1 MLRQI
6 LICILLSPC
15 MFIISQAQSTKS
27 NELYAKGVEAYR
39 TGNYDDAISC
49 FSMVDSID
57 AADKLAAPRGQ
68 NARYWIASALYMKGD
83 KPAARKADRYH
94 YPVPPVDR
102 RITAVIDSMYERIA
116 GLTNTDDI
124 TGTIILAD
132 SMIAYVENNTEI
144 PLYYIDDV
152 YVHKCNALS
161 ASGKNDEAY
170 SMLSG
175 YYDRISQMYPTA
187 DEENMEIAAFVLLYS
202 ILSDN
207 TDSINKSSRDF
218 FSHVGKPDMLND
230 SIAST
235 YIDPLSNLLLGRGK
249 FDLARNFYDSYLSC
263 LKPSAGGNIDA
274 YIGATNRILSIYT
287 QAGLSEFATSLI
299 ADVEKEI
306 NALPKPEK
314 RKVEYYVPFAKS
326 IVCSKSSNYKDAVK
340 YARQALSKLDP
351 ADEEAFAQLSS
362 YILAIQSVDG
372 KQDPDLLREI
382 ITFKRSVSN
391 PHVAFNINYML
402 IPVAITLGCS
412 GDAVIMADEIMALG
426 TNKPDHLLTV
436 SIAYLNGQEYV
447 KARKTSHLA
456 LGAICEALTYENAKY
471 EAEVDRP
478 LVDVMLS
485 TVDGK
490 IDFSVKISND
500 TTSYALYQI
509 KQNLLNARLRILEH
523 SDSLAT
529 PKFCRMLQEFG
540 SIATMYTHDRV
551 LADSILNEYIGKTRS
566 RFGEAS
572 AEYSAIAS
580 VRDRLAFEKETY
592 TFYPDRKI
600 YYSDDS
606 YEEKVNEYETKFNEW
621 LSTRNN
627 AAKPADESAD
637 RYKPYNLPSFL
648 STKLTENTDSVFDVF
663 QNAIAYHRKKGDYDA
678 IAVLV
683 PGWMFAAAMT
693 ERLNSVMPVI
703 EDIVDSL
710 VVKNQNLLP
719 QVLGA
724 VWLFGN
730 NDAYN
735 LVSNL
740 ESLKR
745 YDRDILEITTLL
757 EASSINI
764 WESPYYESRKG
775 VIPQLIDMADSLSL
789 QSDKRN
795 EYFISWIFLLSQLNG
810 THISF
815 PNSYTEKQR
824 YMSHAKKIIEFIKED
839 TELLDYREIE
849 SLLSLICMTSA
860 ADPYTEEQRQI
871 ALDAFDL
878 RSYCHERITE
888 NPDERYPA
896 YFFMPKLIDDHSYP
910 YSPSTYINEY
920 DIYNGVRLC
929 YLYENKKPPLKFFT
943 SGLNELKSLCRNDE
957 KKYASLADEWA
968 SDINYY
974 MSFSNSDP
982 QLCELAYDLAINNKG
997 YLLRSEVE
1005 MIKVL
1010 REAGNLTVEQKLK
1023 EYLDIVDR
1031 LDDPR
1036 LSDSQKASLQGD
1048 ASALWES
1055 LTYDSNFI
1063 DDYTRHMNSSWRQV
1077 QAALGDNDMAVEFVR
1092 DNINYY
1098 HALVLKKGYDSP
1110 KIVRSYINSYKEKG
1124 DSVYLSSKYSVWRFF
1139 FYDDKADVNVHP
1151 LDGVENI
1158 YFSVA
1163 GELNNIAIENMLSDD
1178 NQRMCEKYNMY
1189 RLSNTR
1195 ELTDRK
1201 KEAPSK
1207 GKAVLYGGVNYDLSE
1222 EEWNDLAMANGA
1234 AGATRSRSLRPGGG
1248 ERGAVDNSLPY
1259 LPGTATEI
1267 QDISTMMDS
1276 KKISHQSY
1284 SGNSA
1289 TEESFKNLGGSGVTM
1304 LHVATHGA
1312 YNRLP
1317 EGEEADG
1324 AHIDNMQ
1331 RTALFLAGANTWLN
1345 GEELP
1350 LNVEDGVLTASEI
1363 SKLDLTDTDL
1373 VVLSAC
1379 ETGLGDITGEG
1390 VFGLQRGFKKAG
1402 ANSILMSLWEV
1413 DDEATSYFMK
1423 EFYRNLLDGQS
1434 KQTALDS
1441 AKQSVRSQTAKGWD
1455 APHYWAAF
1463 ILLDAR

>member
-1 MLRQI
+1 M
-6 LICILLSPC
+6 
-15 MFIISQAQSTKS
+15 
-27 NELYAKGVEAYR
+27 
-39 TGNYDDAISC
+39 
-49 FSMVDSID
+49 
-57 AADKLAAPRGQ
+57 
-68 NARYWIASALYMKGD
+68 
-83 KPAARKADRYH
+83 
-94 YPVPPVDR
+94 
-102 RITAVIDSMYERIA
+102 
-116 GLTNTDDI
+116 
-124 TGTIILAD
+124 
-132 SMIAYVENNTEI
+132 
-144 PLYYIDDV
+144 
-152 YVHKCNALS
+152 
-161 ASGKNDEAY
+161 
-170 SMLSG
+170 
-175 YYDRISQMYPTA
+175 
-187 DEENMEIAAFVLLYS
+187 
-202 ILSDN
+202 
-207 TDSINKSSRDF
+207 
-218 FSHVGKPDMLND
+218 
-230 SIAST
+230 
-235 YIDPLSNLLLGRGK
+235 LLGRGK
-249 FDLARNFYDSYLSC
+249 FDIARNFYDSYLSC
-263 LKPSAGGNIDA
+263 LKPSAGGNTDA
-274 YIGATNRILSIYT
+274 YIGTTSRILSIFT
-287 QAGLSEFATSLI
+287 QAGLIEFATSLI

-314 RKVEYYVPFAKS
+314 KRVEYYVPFAKS
-326 IVCSKSSNYKDAVK
+326 IVSSKSGNYKDAVK

-351 ADEEAFAQLSS
+351 ADEEAFAQLLS

-426 TNKPDHLLTV
+426 INKPDHLLTA

-447 KARKTSHLA
+447 KTRKTSHLA

-471 EAEVDRP
+471 EAEIDRP

-485 TVDGK
+485 TVDSK

-500 TTSYALYQI
+500 TTSYALFQI
-509 KQNLLNARLRILEH
+509 KQDLLNARLRILEH

-529 PKFCRMLQEFG
+529 PEFCRMLQEFE

-572 AEYSAIAS
+572 AEYAAIAS
-580 VRDRLAFEKETY
+580 VPDRLAFEKETH
-592 TFYPDRKI
+592 TFYPDRGNYI
-600 YYSDDS
+600 VENL

-621 LSTRNN
+621 LSARNN

-637 RYKPYNLPSFL
+637 RYQPYNLPSLL
-648 STKLTENTDSVFDVF
+648 STEFTESKDSVFDVF
-663 QNAIAYHRKKGDYDA
+663 QNAIAYHRKKGDYNA

-683 PGWMFAAAMT
+683 PRWMLAAAMT
-693 ERLNSVMPVI
+693 ERQHSVIPVI

-710 VVKNQNLLP
+710 AVKHQYLLP
-719 QVLGA
+719 NVLGA

-735 LVSNL
+735 HVSDL

-745 YDRDILEITTLL
+745 YDRDILEIMTLF
-757 EASSINI
+757 EASSIDI
-764 WESPYYESRKG
+764 WKSQYYGKRNG
-775 VIPQLIDMADSLSL
+775 VIQQLIDMAESLS
-789 QSDKRN
+789 QQADKRN
-795 EYFISWIFLLSQLNG
+795 QYLISWIFVLSKLNE
-810 THISF
+810 TSKNSF
-815 PNSYTEKQR
+815 PVSYNERER
-824 YMSHAKKIIEFIKED
+824 YMRHAKKIIEILKED
-839 TELLDYREIE
+839 PKLLDYMEIE
-849 SLLSLICMTSA
+849 TLLSLICETSS

-871 ALDAFDL
+871 ALDAFEL
-878 RSYCHERITE
+878 RSNCHERITE
-888 NPDERYPA
+888 NTYEWWYA
-896 YFFMPKLIDDHSYP
+896 ALFSMPTLIDVFSCP
-910 YSPSTYINEY
+910 NSPSLSINELH

-943 SGLNELKSLCRNDE
+943 SGLNELKSVCRYDE

-974 MSFSNSDP
+974 LNYYLSFSNSDP
-982 QLCELAYDLAINNKG
+982 QLYELAYDLAINNKG

-1023 EYLDIVDR
+1023 EYFDIVDR

-1036 LSDSQKASLQGD
+1036 LNDSGKASLQSEA
-1048 ASALWES
+1048 ASLWES
-1055 LTYDSNFI
+1055 LMYDSQFI

-1077 QAALGDNDMAVEFVR
+1077 QAALGENDMAVEFVR
-1092 DNINYY
+1092 DNTNIYY
-1098 HALVLKKGYDSP
+1098 ALVLKKGYDSP
-1110 KIVRSYINSYKEKG
+1110 KVVHIGLFTERG

-1139 FYDDKADVNVHP
+1139 FYHDDKADVYVHP

-1163 GELNNIAIENMLSDD
+1163 GELNNIAIENMLADD

-1234 AGATRSRSLRPGGG
+1234 AGATRSRSVRPGGG

-1267 QDISTMMDS
+1267 QDISAMMDS
-1276 KKISHQSY
+1276 KEISHLSH

-1312 YNRLP
+1312 YNKLP

-1350 LNVEDGVLTASEI
+1350 PNVEDGVLTASEI
-1363 SKLDLTDTDL
+1363 SKLDLTDTDM

-1441 AKQSVRSQTAKGWD
+1441 AKKSVRSQTAKGWD

-1463 ILLDAR
+1463 ILLDTR